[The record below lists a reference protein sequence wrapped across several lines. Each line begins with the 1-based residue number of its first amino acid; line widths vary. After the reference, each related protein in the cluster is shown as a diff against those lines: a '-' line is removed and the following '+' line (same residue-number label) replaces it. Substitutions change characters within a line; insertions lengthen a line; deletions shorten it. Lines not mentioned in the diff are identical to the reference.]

1 MQQPEEP
8 RVNEHGSEQHRGD
21 HRSDHRSDQE
31 SLVELME
38 RHRALE
44 QSLQLLASRR
54 TLTPAEQREVAQLKK
69 QKLLTKDR
77 IARMSGGGSV
87 EQ

>member
-1 MQQPEEP
+1 MQPDEP
-8 RVNEHGSEQHRGD
+8 GANE
-21 HRSDHRSDQE
+21 QE
-31 SLVELME
+31 SLADLME

-54 TLTPAEQREVAQLKK
+54 TLTPAEQREVARLKK
-69 QKLLTKDR
+69 HKLLTKDR
-77 IARMSGGGSV
+77 IARLSGSGEVGRAASAA

>member
-8 RVNEHGSEQHRGD
+8 RENE
-21 HRSDHRSDQE
+21 QE
-31 SLVELME
+31 SEHESLAALME

-69 QKLLTKDR
+69 HKLLTKDR
-77 IARMSGGGSV
+77 IARMSGGGGSV

>member
-1 MQQPEEP
+1 MQQPDDP
-8 RVNEHGSEQHRGD
+8 RVNEHESEQRG
-21 HRSDHRSDQE
+21 HE
-31 SLVELME
+31 SLAELME

-69 QKLLTKDR
+69 HKLLTKDR
-77 IARMSGGGSV
+77 IAQMSRMSGMSGGGSV